1 VKIGIVS
8 RKIIST
14 EKNKRLEG
22 YPLYVLDILDTEGN
36 LTGESVVAFD
46 TVGVGIGE
54 KVIVTI
60 EGDAAVQLIKH
71 KDAPV
76 DAVIVAK
83 IDRIDEIEK

>member
-1 VKIGIVS
+1 MKIGIVS
-8 RKIIST
+8 RQIIST

-22 YPLYVLDILDTEGN
+22 YPLYVLDIVDLDGRK
-36 LTGESVVAFD
+36 TGEEVVAFD

-60 EGDAAVQLIKH
+60 EGDAAVQLIKYT
-71 KDAPV
+71 DAPV

-83 IDRIDEIEK
+83 IDHINGID

>member
-1 VKIGIVS
+1 MKIGIVS
-8 RKIIST
+8 RQIIST

-22 YPLYVLDILDTEGN
+22 YPLYVLDIVDLEGRK
-36 LTGESVVAFD
+36 TGEEVVAFD

-60 EGDAAVQLIKH
+60 EGDAAIQLIKYT
-71 KDAPV
+71 DAPV

-83 IDRIDEIEK
+83 IDHINGID

>member
-1 VKIGIVS
+1 MKIGIVS

-22 YPLYVLDILDTEGN
+22 YPLYVLDIVDLDGRK
-36 LTGESVVAFD
+36 TGEEVVAFD

-60 EGDAAVQLIKH
+60 EGDAAVQLIKYN
-71 KDAPV
+71 DAPV

-83 IDRIDEIEK
+83 VDHINGIY

>member
-1 VKIGIVS
+1 MKIGIVS
-8 RKIIST
+8 RQIIST

-22 YPLYVLDILDTEGN
+22 YPLYVLDIVDLEGRK
-36 LTGESVVAFD
+36 TGEEVVAFD

-60 EGDAAVQLIKH
+60 EGDAAVQLIKYN
-71 KDAPV
+71 DAPV

-83 IDRIDEIEK
+83 IDHINGID

>member
-1 VKIGIVS
+1 MKIGIVS
-8 RKIIST
+8 RQIIST

-22 YPLYVLDILDTEGN
+22 YPLYVLDIVDLNGEK
-36 LTGESVVAFD
+36 TGEEVVAFD

-60 EGDAAVQLIKH
+60 EGDAAVQLIKYH
-71 KDAPV
+71 DAPV

-83 IDRIDEIEK
+83 IDHIDEID

>member
-1 VKIGIVS
+1 MKIGIVS

-22 YPLYVLDILDTEGN
+22 YPLYVLDIVDLDGRK
-36 LTGESVVAFD
+36 TGEEVIAFD

-60 EGDAAVQLIKH
+60 EGDAAVQLIKYN
-71 KDAPV
+71 DAPV

-83 IDRIDEIEK
+83 VDHINGIY

>member
-1 VKIGIVS
+1 MKLGIVS
-8 RKIIST
+8 AQIIST

-22 YPLYVLDILDTEGN
+22 YPLFIVDVVDLRGEK
-36 LTGESVVAFD
+36 TGEEIVAFD

-60 EGDAAVQLIKH
+60 EGDAAVQLIKY

-76 DAVIVAK
+76 DAVIVGK
-83 IDRIDEIEK
+83 VDTVEGVG